1 MQLSGIEIVDI
12 AKKIETF
19 GVAFYDEAARRAKVP
34 EVRKL
39 FEFLCG
45 EEKKHERAFEKLLAG
60 MPSAGDE
67 WRDREEYLGY
77 LSILAEDLVFPEPEV
92 ARRMAADLPDEKA
105 ALSRALDFE
114 KESILY
120 FHEMRGMIREED
132 RSILDQ
138 LIDEERK
145 HLRLL
150 RDLIRQSAAQG

>member
-19 GVAFYDEAARRAKVP
+19 GVAFYDEAAKRAKSA

-39 FEFLCG
+39 FEFLRN
-45 EEKKHERAFEKLLAG
+45 EEMNHERAFEKLLAT
-60 MPSAGDE
+60 MSDANDD

-77 LSILAEDLVFPEPEV
+77 MTALAEDLVFPAPDV
-92 ARRMAADLPDEKA
+92 ARKMAAALTDERA
-105 ALSRALDFE
+105 AIARALDFE

-120 FHEMRGMIREED
+120 FNEMRTAVRDED
-132 RSILDQ
+132 LHILNQ

-145 HLRLL
+145 HVKLL
-150 RDLIRQSAAQG
+150 ADLLAK